1 MAWLFSPEF
10 QVWAEKPTQ
19 HAGRK
24 EMFERVANDVFNHHT
39 DNPR

>member
-1 MAWLFSPEF
+1 MAWLFSPAF
-10 QVWAEKPTQ
+10 QVWTEKPTQ

-24 EMFERVANDVFNHHT
+24 EMLERVANDELNHHT